1 MKATLS
7 IHQLYAKPI
16 LFVVGLPLLL
26 VVLPALMRR
35 ITGEWWAWCLP
46 SLLIFHTFA
55 NKLPKFRYDYRKRC
69 Y

>member
-26 VVLPALMRR
+26 MVLPALIRR
-35 ITGEWWAWCLP
+35 I
-46 SLLIFHTFA
+46 
-55 NKLPKFRYDYRKRC
+55 YR
-69 Y
+69 